1 MIISKTKMQRIADE
15 IGDVI
20 NKHINIMDELGVII
34 ASTDISRIGTLHGGA
49 RRIIEEKLT
58 QLTVDSSDNF
68 IGAKNGINLPLF
80 INEQCVGV
88 VGITGSVEE
97 VGALGSVIKKMT
109 EILISEAIR
118 ENQKQVMIDA
128 RNNFALEWL
137 YNQDSGTLSKNANI
151 LGIQLDLP
159 RIISVT
165 QVDFDEVE
173 NPDETEIRKKFRQIS
188 DIFRNSIERNSQ
200 QLLFV
205 MGMKLVCFFVSKD
218 QNSVFS
224 FLERLSTEVEEA
236 FNCRLVTGIGTL
248 ANEVIDDV
256 RRSFREAEM
265 ACQISRTLANHEKI
279 LMYNSKNIYMIL
291 NDIQADTRKKF
302 IRSIFSGCS
311 DEDISRMMECLH
323 YYITYNGSLSKA
335 SAKLYIHKN
344 TLQYRLEKIR
354 LVTGYNPRK
363 ISEIG
368 PLLLALYFSEIN
380 GFNNS

>member
-200 QLLFV
+200 Y
-205 MGMKLVCFFVSKD
+205 
-218 QNSVFS
+218 
-224 FLERLSTEVEEA
+224 
-236 FNCRLVTGIGTL
+236 
-248 ANEVIDDV
+248 
-256 RRSFREAEM
+256 
-265 ACQISRTLANHEKI
+265 SR
-279 LMYNSKNIYMIL
+279 
-291 NDIQADTRKKF
+291 
-302 IRSIFSGCS
+302 
-311 DEDISRMMECLH
+311 
-323 YYITYNGSLSKA
+323 
-335 SAKLYIHKN
+335 
-344 TLQYRLEKIR
+344 
-354 LVTGYNPRK
+354 
-363 ISEIG
+363 
-368 PLLLALYFSEIN
+368 
-380 GFNNS
+380 

>member
-137 YNQDSGTLSKNANI
+137 YNQDSGNH
-151 LGIQLDLP
+151 P
-159 RIISVT
+159 Y
-165 QVDFDEVE
+165 F
-173 NPDETEIRKKFRQIS
+173 KKQ
-188 DIFRNSIERNSQ
+188 
-200 QLLFV
+200 
-205 MGMKLVCFFVSKD
+205 
-218 QNSVFS
+218 
-224 FLERLSTEVEEA
+224 
-236 FNCRLVTGIGTL
+236 
-248 ANEVIDDV
+248 
-256 RRSFREAEM
+256 
-265 ACQISRTLANHEKI
+265 
-279 LMYNSKNIYMIL
+279 
-291 NDIQADTRKKF
+291 
-302 IRSIFSGCS
+302 
-311 DEDISRMMECLH
+311 
-323 YYITYNGSLSKA
+323 
-335 SAKLYIHKN
+335 KLY
-344 TLQYRLEKIR
+344 
-354 LVTGYNPRK
+354 G
-363 ISEIG
+363 
-368 PLLLALYFSEIN
+368 
-380 GFNNS
+380 

>member
-15 IGDVI
+15 IGNVI

-80 INEQCVGV
+80 INKQCVGV

-236 FNCRLVTGIGTL
+236 FNCRLVTGINTL

-256 RRSFREAEM
+256 RRSFREAKM
-265 ACQISRTLANHEKI
+265 ACQISRQR
-279 LMYNSKNIYMIL
+279 
-291 NDIQADTRKKF
+291 DRK
-302 IRSIFSGCS
+302 S
-311 DEDISRMMECLH
+311 
-323 YYITYNGSLSKA
+323 
-335 SAKLYIHKN
+335 
-344 TLQYRLEKIR
+344 
-354 LVTGYNPRK
+354 VV
-363 ISEIG
+363 
-368 PLLLALYFSEIN
+368 
-380 GFNNS
+380 

>member
-205 MGMKLVCFFVSKD
+205 MGMK
-218 QNSVFS
+218 
-224 FLERLSTEVEEA
+224 
-236 FNCRLVTGIGTL
+236 
-248 ANEVIDDV
+248 
-256 RRSFREAEM
+256 
-265 ACQISRTLANHEKI
+265 
-279 LMYNSKNIYMIL
+279 
-291 NDIQADTRKKF
+291 
-302 IRSIFSGCS
+302 
-311 DEDISRMMECLH
+311 
-323 YYITYNGSLSKA
+323 
-335 SAKLYIHKN
+335 
-344 TLQYRLEKIR
+344 
-354 LVTGYNPRK
+354 
-363 ISEIG
+363 
-368 PLLLALYFSEIN
+368 
-380 GFNNS
+380 

>member
-1 MIISKTKMQRIADE
+1 M
-15 IGDVI
+15 
-20 NKHINIMDELGVII
+20 
-34 ASTDISRIGTLHGGA
+34 
-49 RRIIEEKLT
+49 
-58 QLTVDSSDNF
+58 
-68 IGAKNGINLPLF
+68 
-80 INEQCVGV
+80 
-88 VGITGSVEE
+88 
-97 VGALGSVIKKMT
+97 GALGSVIKKMT

-128 RNNFALEWL
+128 RNTFALEWL

-236 FNCRLVTGIGTL
+236 FNCHSTQIGRASL
-248 ANEVIDDV
+248 GKEC
-256 RRSFREAEM
+256 RSRW
-265 ACQISRTLANHEKI
+265 SPYH
-279 LMYNSKNIYMIL
+279 
-291 NDIQADTRKKF
+291 
-302 IRSIFSGCS
+302 
-311 DEDISRMMECLH
+311 
-323 YYITYNGSLSKA
+323 
-335 SAKLYIHKN
+335 
-344 TLQYRLEKIR
+344 
-354 LVTGYNPRK
+354 
-363 ISEIG
+363 
-368 PLLLALYFSEIN
+368 
-380 GFNNS
+380 